1 MTPAIRIP
9 WWRTELG
16 DAEVSATT
24 QAIRERHVHHGPV
37 CRQFEAALAARFEF
51 PHVVTTTSGSV
62 ALLLAMMA
70 CGVGPGDEVVVPA
83 LTFIAPAH
91 AARLLGARVR
101 LVDVCADRPLLDVA
115 QLERVVNEGT
125 KAIVAVHLDG
135 RAADVAGVSRLASR
149 VGARVIEDCA
159 QALASRGPRG
169 WLGSEGDVA
178 AYSTGITKLI
188 TTGEGGFATTGDAG
202 LYDRLLRG
210 RNHGTLAIADN
221 VFTSPGT
228 NFRMTDLQAAV
239 GLAQL
244 AQVDGKTAALRR
256 VYESYLGQLQT
267 VSWLDVLRVDDS
279 AGELPLW
286 VEVLTPRRDEVMAG
300 LRARGIEAKAFHP
313 SLAESPHLESE
324 GAYPNAKRFADA
336 GLTLPSGP
344 DRTEAEVAETVEAL
358 AAIGAELGLS

>member
-1 MTPAIRIP
+1 MTPPIRIP

-16 DAEVSATT
+16 DAEIAATT
-24 QAIRERHVHHGPV
+24 RAIRERHVHHGPV
-37 CRQFEAALAARFEF
+37 CRQFEAAIASHFEF

-62 ALLLAMMA
+62 ALLLAMLA

-91 AARLLGARVR
+91 AALLLGARVR
-101 LVDVCADRPLLDVA
+101 LVDVRADRPLLDVA
-115 QLERVVNEGT
+115 QLDRVVNDRT
-125 KAIVAVHLDG
+125 KAIVVVHLDG
-135 RAADVAGVSRLASR
+135 RAADVAGAKRVASR

-169 WLGSEGDVA
+169 WLGTEGDAA

-188 TTGEGGFATTGDAG
+188 TTGEGGFATTGDAD

-244 AQVDGKTAALRR
+244 AKVEDKTRALRR
-256 VYESYLGQLQT
+256 VYESYVDRLRA
-267 VSWLDVLRVDDS
+267 VSWVEVLRVDDS

-286 VEVLTPRRDEVMAG
+286 AEVLTPLRDKVMAG

-313 SLAESPHLESE
+313 SLAESPHLSTD
-324 GAYPNAKRFADA
+324 GVYPNAKRFADS

-344 DRTEAEVAETVEAL
+344 DRTEAEIAETVEAL
-358 AAIGAELGLS
+358 VAIGAELGLS